1 MEISSEILEKMD
13 GSRCDGSTG
22 GHYPSLFEGRIKK
35 EVARAFTERPIE
47 IGWDILGD
55 K

>member
-35 EVARAFTERPIE
+35 VVARAFTERPLKID
-47 IGWDILGD
+47 WDSLGC